1 MMRRAPT
8 LRRVAFSALVLLTLS
23 GPSPGAVGSC
33 GGDELD
39 EPADS
44 RRYCRER
51 DQLICVRR
59 ALRKE
64 ISDAE
69 RDECRR
75 DALDRLRPSRVRAR
89 LRSRPNAR
97 RAHASGALR
106 SLDTLSTP
114 EDQLEE
120 CDPEALCGGLADAEE
135 EP

>member
-8 LRRVAFSALVLLTLS
+8 LRRIAFSALVLLTLS

-39 EPADS
+39 EPADLQT
-44 RRYCRER
+44 YCRER

-75 DALDRLRPSRVRAR
+75 DALIDCDHRSFAPGCEPTERQARAC
-89 LRSRPNAR
+89 L
-97 RAHASGALR
+97 GALR

-135 EP
+135 EQ